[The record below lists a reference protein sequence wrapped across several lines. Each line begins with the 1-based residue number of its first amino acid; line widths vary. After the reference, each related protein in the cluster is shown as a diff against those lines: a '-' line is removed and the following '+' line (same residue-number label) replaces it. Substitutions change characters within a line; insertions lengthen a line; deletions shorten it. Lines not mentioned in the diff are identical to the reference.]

1 MQQPNVLFI
10 DLIYGAYKKN
20 KNSLVGL
27 DNTETNFSFVCNWKK
42 MAHKFKEIK
51 CRIAVT
57 GPKASKSEQIN
68 CERGL
73 CVSLHGEVFRKF
85 LYAEQK

>member
-10 DLIYGAYKKN
+10 DLWGLQKN

-42 MAHKFKEIK
+42 NGSQ
-51 CRIAVT
+51 V
-57 GPKASKSEQIN
+57 
-68 CERGL
+68 
-73 CVSLHGEVFRKF
+73 
-85 LYAEQK
+85 